1 MQNSFENTTATL
13 SVETV
18 ILLEESGTIKCISGG
33 DNPEGFTITQNKA
46 GTNAFQDPEIPISKE
61 DAVNLKP
68 GEEKTKEVDHS
79 GNHFRLRLSK
89 APFGAPDILAC
100 VSKSSEQHTSNQ
112 IQFEIL
118 DHLAD
123 GIITFDR
130 SLKIHPV
137 YSKVTEKILEA
148 TKKEIVGSDVLGMI
162 FKENLDDQKLRRL
175 EFDLKTVFGG
185 DDLQWFCTASGFPSK
200 IQWKNSEAP
209 TFYKTDFHPIFDNDG
224 KLEKIMLNL
233 EDISR
238 LEKIT
243 AEADSKQQDLK
254 KLSSLLAIEDGV
266 YEAFIEETEKIFE
279 ACRSALRLL
288 DGNKGINDSHTIDL
302 LFRNIH
308 TLKGSAGLFN
318 LTTIQNVAH
327 DVESFFANLKQD
339 KITISPSI
347 HKAIGGKL
355 DYLESEVESYEELRR
370 RIISSSGPKNVQK
383 FSTSYLHWIISLLN
397 RLIQGLHK
405 PELNIR
411 DIDCMHHELQ
421 GALASVGKVS
431 LRFYMDRFDA
441 LVARV
446 AETHGKKMFPLKIY
460 SSINYFEK
468 NQISRIADIII
479 HCLSNAVAHG
489 IELPIERT
497 GLGKPEEG
505 RVKLRISERQN
516 SLRITIEDDG
526 KGIDPE
532 KISHLALAKGLITQS
547 ELNHLQ
553 DKEKQNLILLPG
565 FTSKATAGIFSGRGV
580 GMGAINDM
588 TSELGG
594 RFSIDSKK
602 GNGTTVTID
611 LPHSPISFIHNGNLF
626 DIFEST
632 KKYFG
637 EKVKA
642 TGPSSHIIFKN
653 RLLMNRILQDIQD
666 LFILAKAEIDE
677 STATVFPTPGH
688 RYAEQFEIQF
698 NFLGTPFSESVLE
711 SDENLQSKYETI
723 QTLTTDLDVSFNFR
737 DGGSKLNICIPS
749 GLPHSFFDFRVSITA
764 LSQSLAKA
772 CEYFATSFYET
783 FDTTIT
789 PLSIEDL
796 KREEE
801 SILAIRLILCPDSID
816 PDQFKYILDR
826 NDTSIVVFSQNPDL
840 STISIPPQIHKT
852 IITKL
857 PLSKAGAKQLM
868 ELALINRLVN
878 VVKSQ
883 KSVNSARKV
892 AV

>member
-1 MQNSFENTTATL
+1 MQNSFENKPETF
-13 SVETV
+13 SVEIT
-18 ILLEESGTIKCISGG
+18 ILLEESGTIKCIFGG
-33 DNPEGFTITQNKA
+33 DNHEGFTITQNKA
-46 GTNAFQDPEIPISKE
+46 GTNAFQDPEIPISYE
-61 DAVNLKP
+61 DAVNLRP
-68 GEEKTKEVDHS
+68 GEEKTKEVDHN
-79 GNHFRLRLSK
+79 GNHFLLRLSK
-89 APFGAPDILAC
+89 ASFGAPDILAC
-100 VSKSSEQHTSNQ
+100 ISKLSEQHTSNQ

-118 DHLAD
+118 DHLGD
-123 GIITFDR
+123 GIITFDK

-137 YSKVTEKILEA
+137 YSKVFEKIVNA
-148 TKKEIVGSDVLGMI
+148 TKKEIIGSDVLGMI

-185 DDLQWFCTASGFPSK
+185 DNLQWFCTASGFPSK
-200 IQWKNSEAP
+200 IQWKKSKSP
-209 TFYKTDFHPIFDNDG
+209 TFYKTDFHPIFNNEG
-224 KLEKIMLNL
+224 ELEKIILNL
-233 EDISR
+233 EDISK

-254 KLSSLLAIEDGV
+254 KLSNLLAIEDGV
-266 YEAFIEETEKIFE
+266 YEAFIEETGKIFE

-288 DGNKGINDSHTIDL
+288 DGKKGINDSHTVDL

-327 DVESFFANLKQD
+327 EVESFLATLKQD
-339 KITISPSI
+339 KMAISPSTHQDI
-347 HKAIGGKL
+347 RGKL

-421 GALASVGKVS
+421 GALASLGKVS

-441 LVARV
+441 LVTRV
-446 AETHGKKMFPLKIY
+446 AESHGKKIFPLKIH

-468 NQISRIADIII
+468 NQIAKIADIII

-489 IELPIERT
+489 IELPRQRMEQ
-497 GLGKPEEG
+497 GKPEEG
-505 RVKLRISERQN
+505 RIKLRISERQS

-532 KISHLALAKGLITQS
+532 KASHIALAKGLITQS
-547 ELNHLQ
+547 ELKHLQ

-565 FTSKATAGIFSGRGV
+565 FTSKDTAGIFSGRGV
-580 GMGAINDM
+580 GMGAIKDM

-602 GNGTTVTID
+602 DNGTTITID
-611 LPHSPISFIHNGNLF
+611 LPHSPISFIHNGTLF

-632 KKYFG
+632 KEYFG
-637 EKVKA
+637 EKIRTK
-642 TGPSSHIIFKN
+642 GSSSHIIFNN
-653 RLLMNRILQDIQD
+653 RLLMNRILQDTQD
-666 LFILAKAEIDE
+666 LFILAKAELDE
-677 STATVFPTPGH
+677 STAIVFPTPNH
-688 RYAEQFEIQF
+688 RYAEQCEIKF
-698 NFLGTPFSESVLE
+698 KFIGIPFSESVLE
-711 SDENLQSKYETI
+711 SDQGLQAKYETI
-723 QTLTTDLDVSFNFR
+723 QTLTTDLDVSFNFGK
-737 DGGSKLNICIPS
+737 GGSELNICIPS
-749 GLPHSFFDFRVSITA
+749 GLPQSFFDFRVTITA
-764 LSQSLAKA
+764 LSHSLAKA
-772 CEYFATSFYET
+772 SEYFATSFYET
-783 FDTTIT
+783 FDTTLD

-801 SILAIRLILCPDSID
+801 SISAIRLILCPDSID

-826 NDTSIVVFSQNPDL
+826 SDTSIVVFSQNPDL
-840 STISIPPQIHKT
+840 STISIPPQNHKT

-857 PLSKAGAKQLM
+857 PLTKAGAKQLM

-883 KSVNSARKV
+883 KSVYSKRQL